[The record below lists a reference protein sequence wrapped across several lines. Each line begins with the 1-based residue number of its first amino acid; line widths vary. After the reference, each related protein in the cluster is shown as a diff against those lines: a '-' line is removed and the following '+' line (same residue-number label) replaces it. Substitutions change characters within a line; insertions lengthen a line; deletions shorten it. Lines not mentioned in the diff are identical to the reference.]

1 VTEEPTDVGTTDDP
15 NVKGK
20 EDDPLVALFIKT
32 GFANKVRYDHMR
44 SQWYYWEKTR
54 WHVDRTKY
62 VYDLVRQHTNRLYA
76 QKKTDDTMVKML
88 SSLWNWSKKESFLKS
103 LSAREEIAMEGT
115 EWDTEEHLLG
125 FDNGIMDLRTGVFD
139 PRPSPKVLVSKT
151 VGCDWNPD
159 ATYEEFRAFMTSILP
174 DESVE
179 EYVYALLGYCLWGN
193 SLEQKFWM
201 WSGRGGNGKGIL
213 ARTMVHV
220 LGDYADTPSNTLY
233 MRTRVGSAPSNQA
246 RPDLIRLQGVRFTYM
261 SEPPGGQFEEN
272 LLKAHSGD
280 DVVLARD
287 LYKSA
292 DQMSRFSPTH
302 KIIFLTNE
310 PPKTDDVGL
319 SMRRRAR
326 LVKFEQDFD
335 GSDKAIEARVRKEK
349 QGILV
354 ALVMLA
360 QRWWNGGLPGLP
372 ECAKVL
378 EWSEGYMSDNDPL
391 GGWIKDNCDL
401 LTGEVTGSTVLYND
415 YQDWCARKN
424 VESRSQTAFSIMLG
438 KTRRKEKTRTGSQ
451 FHGIRLKP
459 IELRAGSEEDDD

>member
-1 VTEEPTDVGTTDDP
+1 MTEEPEDACATDDP

-32 GFANKVRYDHMR
+32 GFADKVRYDHMR
-44 SQWYYWEKTR
+44 SQWYYWEGTR

-62 VYDLVRQHTNRLYA
+62 VYDLVRQHTNRLYG
-76 QKKTDDTMVKML
+76 QKKTDETMVKML
-88 SSLWNWSKKESFLKS
+88 TALWNWSKKESFLKS

-115 EWDTEEHLLG
+115 EWDTEEYLLG

-139 PRPSPKVLVSKT
+139 PHPDPSVLVSKT
-151 VGCDWNPD
+151 VGCKWNPD
-159 ATYEEFRAFMTSILP
+159 APYDQFEDFMASILP
-174 DESVE
+174 DPDVQR
-179 EYVYALLGYCLWGN
+179 YVYGLLGYCLWGN

-220 LGDYADTPSNTLY
+220 LGDYADAPSNTLY

-287 LYKSA
+287 LYSKA
-292 DQMSRFSPTH
+292 GQMSRFNPTH

-335 GSDKAIEARVRKEK
+335 GSDKAIEARVKAQK
-349 QGILV
+349 QGILRV
-354 ALVMLA
+354 LVGLA
-360 QRWWNGGLPGLP
+360 QVWWNDGTPGLP
-372 ECAKVL
+372 EADKVL
-378 EWSEGYMSDNDPL
+378 EWSNEYMSDNDPL
-391 GGWIKDNCDL
+391 AGWIADDCDL
-401 LTGEVTGSTVLYND
+401 LGGEVTGSAVLYGD
-415 YQDWCARKN
+415 YADWCARKG
-424 VESRSQTAFSIMLG
+424 VEARSQTAFSIMLA
-438 KTRRKEKTRTGSQ
+438 KRFRKDRTRTGSQ
-451 FHGIRLKP
+451 FYGIRLKP
-459 IELRAGSEEDDD
+459 IEKRADDEADDE